1 MSDNVQEMPLI
12 GVALVVLTDKDG
24 KQYSFTTA
32 TKANA
37 KLDIEEGKKTEL
49 IIKGA
54 LKAMKKFPSVIKG
67 VSVEFQD
74 NMFLPEVVALLQGG
88 IVEIDSDSGEFKS
101 YTPPVAGVTPD
112 LESFDVDIYTEE
124 TDTDGQILSYAKLSL
139 PNGKG
144 EPVDL
149 AFEDEK
155 FFSATYTINTAPS
168 MGQPPYKIE
177 RVAELPEISA

>member
-1 MSDNVQEMPLI
+1 MSDNVKELPLI
-12 GVALVVLTDKDG
+12 GVALVVLTDKDD
-24 KQYSFTTA
+24 KKYSFSTA

-67 VSVEFQD
+67 VAVEFED
-74 NMFLPEVVALLQGG
+74 NMFLPEVVCLLQGG
-88 IVEIDSDSGEFKS
+88 VVEIDTDKSKFKS
-101 YTPPVAGVTPD
+101 YTPPAAGGTPD
-112 LESFDVDIYTEE
+112 LDSFTVDIYTEE
-124 TDTDGQILSYAKLSL
+124 TDTSGDIVGYAKLSL

-149 AFEDEK
+149 AFEDDK
-155 FFSATYTINTAPS
+155 FFAATYTINTAPS
-168 MGQPPYKIE
+168 TGQPPYKIE
-177 RVAELPEISA
+177 MVDSLPVIA